1 MHSTLLALAPGVRL
15 ATDRPY
21 PERADD
27 PTPWHDRIAL
37 ALLRTAGAPWR
48 RWRGGDPARR
58 SGIVE
63 LTDRHDAAL
72 RRLDDSALRRRA
84 RELRL
89 LLRAQGLQ
97 REAVA
102 ECFAIVREAASRTL
116 GKRHYATQLM
126 AGWALVEGRLV
137 EMATGEGKT
146 FAATL
151 AATTVAMTGQ
161 PVHVITVNDYLA
173 ARDAREMAPLYGW
186 FGLTVGTIVQGMP
199 RPERRATYAR
209 DIVYCSNKELAFDYL
224 RDRVAAHG
232 RSSAMHAALSRLH
245 AGAASPATADPPPDT
260 LVLRGLAYAIVD
272 EADSVFIDEARTP
285 LILSTMTDEPEEAQH
300 CIDAL
305 AFARTLEEGSDFVI
319 DTFRRSAVLSEEG
332 RRRLDVFADS
342 RSGWWPSARVREER
356 IAQALSALKLFHR
369 DSHYVVV
376 DEKVQIV
383 DESTGRVMPDRSWE
397 SGLHQLIEAK
407 EGVPLTARRDTLARL
422 TYQRLLRR
430 YLRLSGMT
438 GTATEVAREIADVY
452 GLDVER
458 IPLQRPSRR
467 ERWPATVCASAAEK
481 WQRVAAQAHRLAV
494 VEGRPVLIGTRSVR
508 ASEEIAA
515 VLGST
520 GLECALLNAKHDDR
534 EADVIA
540 RAGERGRITVATNM
554 AGRGT
559 DIRLEEGV
567 PELGGLHVI
576 LTEHHES
583 PRIDRQL
590 YGRCARQHDRGS
602 CEAIVALDDEIY
614 RVCAPTAARLLLRL
628 QARGAGRSLPAWTY
642 GALTWLAQRAA
653 EARSRRVRMQTM
665 KNDLRLHRVLAFS
678 GRPE

>member
-1 MHSTLLALAPGVRL
+1 MTALASGVRL

-37 ALLRTAGAPWR
+37 ALLRAAREPWR
-48 RWRGGDPARR
+48 RWRSGRPARR
-58 SGIVE
+58 SSIVE

-72 RRLDDSALRRRA
+72 RLLDDDALRRRA
-84 RELRL
+84 RELRAV
-89 LLRAQGLQ
+89 LRAQGLQ
-97 REAVA
+97 REPVS
-102 ECFAIVREAASRTL
+102 EFFAIVREAASRTV
-116 GKRHYATQLM
+116 GKRHHATQLM

-151 AATTVAMTGQ
+151 AATTVAMTGH

-173 ARDAREMAPLYGW
+173 ARDAREMAPLYRY
-186 FGLTVGTIVQGMP
+186 FGLAVGTIVQGMP
-199 RPERRATYAR
+199 RPERRAAYAH

-224 RDRVAAHG
+224 RDRIAAHG
-232 RSSAMHAALSRLH
+232 RSSAMHAALHRLH
-245 AGAASPATADPPPDT
+245 DGAASQAAEGAAADV
-260 LVLRGLAYAIVD
+260 LVLRGLVYAIVD

-285 LILSTMTDEPEEAQH
+285 LILSTMTDVPGESQQCTEAL
-300 CIDAL
+300 D
-305 AFARTLEEGSDFVI
+305 FARALEEDVDFVI
-319 DTFRRSAVLSEEG
+319 DPFGRSAVLSDAG
-332 RRRLDVFADS
+332 RRRLDAFAASRDS
-342 RSGWWPSARVREER
+342 WWTSARAREER
-356 IAQALSALKLFHR
+356 ITQALSALKLFHR
-369 DSHYVVV
+369 DRHYMVV
-376 DEKVQIV
+376 DDKVQIV
-383 DESTGRVMPDRSWE
+383 DESTGRAMPDRSWE
-397 SGLHQLIEAK
+397 RGLHQFIEAK

-422 TYQRLLRR
+422 TYQRLLCR

-438 GTATEVAREIADVY
+438 GTAVEVAREIAGTY

-458 IPLQRPSRR
+458 IPLERPSRR
-467 ERWPATVCASAAEK
+467 ERWPATVCAGAAEK
-481 WQRVAAQAHRLAV
+481 WRRVAERAYRLAV

-515 VLGST
+515 VLESA
-520 GLECALLNAKHDDR
+520 GLEHALLNAKQDGG
-534 EADVIA
+534 EADVVA
-540 RAGERGRITVATNM
+540 RAGEQGRITVATNM

-559 DIRLEEGV
+559 DIRLGEGV
-567 PELGGLHVI
+567 AELGGLHVI

-614 RVCAPTAARLLLRL
+614 RVCVPTLARLLAQLH
-628 QARGAGRSLPAWTY
+628 ARHADAGVPAWTY
-642 GALTWLAQRAA
+642 RTLTWLAQRAA
-653 EARSRRVRMQTM
+653 EARSRRVREQTL
-665 KNDLRLHRVLAFS
+665 KNDRRLHRVLAFS
-678 GRPE
+678 GRAE